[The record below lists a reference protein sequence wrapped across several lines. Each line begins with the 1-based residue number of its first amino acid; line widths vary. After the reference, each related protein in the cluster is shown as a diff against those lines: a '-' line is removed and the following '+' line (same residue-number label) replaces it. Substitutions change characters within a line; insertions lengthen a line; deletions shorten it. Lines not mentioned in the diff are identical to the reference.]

1 MRVLRGRA
9 ETPERDGEITKELIA
24 HTAETGERGLRVWR
38 PHRQIAFGRRDSNRE
53 GYDRARR
60 IVAESEFASVDRTVG
75 GHAVAFTGN
84 TLAFASAEPVDDART
99 GIQERY
105 DEATATLERAF
116 GDLGVDVYE
125 GEPDGSFCPGTHSL
139 SATGKIAGL
148 AQRVHRDAAVVSG
161 IVVACDHEQI
171 AATLEPLYNALDI
184 EFDPDSVGS
193 IGRAGG
199 PTDPLSVARRI
210 EDALIG
216 AASPAVEQVRET

>member
-9 ETPERDGEITKELIA
+9 ETPERDGEVTKELIA
-24 HTAETGERGLRVWR
+24 RTGETGEPRLRVWS
-38 PHRQIAFGRRDSNRE
+38 PHRQIAFGRRDSNRD
-53 GYDRARR
+53 GYDRAREV
-60 IVAESEFASVDRTVG
+60 VADSDYASVDRTVG

-84 TLAFASAEPVDDART
+84 TVAFASAEPVSDART

-116 GDLGVDVYE
+116 GDLGVDAYE

-161 IVVACDHEQI
+161 IVVVCDHEQI
-171 AATLEPLYNALDI
+171 AATLDPLYDALDI

-193 IGRAGG
+193 IARAGG
-199 PTDPLSVARRI
+199 PSSPDRVARRI
-210 EDALIG
+210 EDALVG
-216 AASPAVEQVRET
+216 AASPAIEQVRET

>member
-9 ETPERDGEITKELIA
+9 ETPERDGEVTKELIA
-24 HTAETGERGLRVWR
+24 QTAETGERGLRVWR
-38 PHRQIAFGRRDSNRE
+38 PHRQIAFGRRDSNRD

-60 IVAESEFASVDRTVG
+60 IVAESDFASVDRTVG

-116 GDLGVDVYE
+116 GDLGVDVDE

-161 IVVACDHEQI
+161 IVVVCDHEQI
-171 AATLEPLYNALDI
+171 ATTLEPLYDALDI
-184 EFDPDSVGS
+184 EFEPHSVGS
-193 IGRAGG
+193 ITRAGG
-199 PTDPLSVARRI
+199 PSSPDRVARRI
-210 EDALIG
+210 EDALAG
-216 AASPAVEQVRET
+216 AASPAIEQVRET